1 VNRPTNIRAQED
13 LVRQAEAVVAFDRDT
28 LEFSYVYAPV
38 DGTVTAVT
46 GTVGEFMNGGVAQVP
61 TSPLAP
67 GSQAQIPDVGGPAA
81 ADQAASDGG
90 QGLFPLEALR
100 ATAPGGGA
108 FIQLGDLDTYQ
119 VVVPFD
125 QADISKVQPGAAA
138 KLSFPAL
145 AGLVEDGTVS
155 SVAPAAVN
163 ITNKTNYYAT
173 VLLTNKD
180 SRLKPGMGSNEA
192 YSVCHERRGG
202 LP

>member
-1 VNRPTNIRAQED
+1 
-13 LVRQAEAVVAFDRDT
+13 
-28 LEFSYVYAPV
+28 
-38 DGTVTAVT
+38 
-46 GTVGEFMNGGVAQVP
+46 
-61 TSPLAP
+61 
-67 GSQAQIPDVGGPAA
+67 
-81 ADQAASDGG
+81 
-90 QGLFPLEALR
+90 
-100 ATAPGGGA
+100 
-108 FIQLGDLDTYQ
+108 
-119 VVVPFD
+119 VVPFD

-180 SRLKPGMGSNEA
+180 PRLKPGMGSNEA